1 MFNVRFRWKDPH
13 AKEVFLCT
21 SLDNWTYRYSMVKVS
36 QTTHEVIISMPS
48 GKYEYKF
55 IVDDV
60 WKHSNSSPK
69 IKNVF
74 DTFNN
79 TLVVNENKVVK
90 NYVHNHKSVV
100 FNNNIKQYRV
110 FYPKI
115 VDCESNYECVK
126 SYDVY

>member
-1 MFNVRFRWKDPH
+1 MFNVRFRWKD
-13 AKEVFLCT
+13 ADASQVFLST

-55 IVDDV
+55 IVDHV

-115 VDCESNYECVK
+115 IDSETNGEFVK
-126 SYDVY
+126 SYEVY

>member
-1 MFNVRFRWKDPH
+1 MFNVRFRWKDPD
-13 AKEVFLCT
+13 ASQVFLST

-55 IVDDV
+55 IVDHV

-79 TLVVNENKVVK
+79 TLVVNDDKVVK

-115 VDCESNYECVK
+115 VDSETNEEFVK